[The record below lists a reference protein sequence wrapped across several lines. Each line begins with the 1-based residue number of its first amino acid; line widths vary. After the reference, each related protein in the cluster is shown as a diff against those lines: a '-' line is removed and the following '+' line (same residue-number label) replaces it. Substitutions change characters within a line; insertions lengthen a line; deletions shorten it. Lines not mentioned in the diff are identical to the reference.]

1 MPVPAIVLGLT
12 LAFALALPPSVIL
25 TETIRRGARGGFWPG
40 VAVQYGSIVAD
51 CVYALLGLTGAA
63 ILVTNTVIQ
72 VVVGTVGI
80 GFMVFL
86 GITGLRTALRADP
99 GTAAAPRE
107 HAHALP
113 DSPDE
118 LVAADGTAADDLL
131 PAAPTGRLG
140 AALAGRGPFLVGL
153 ALGLANP
160 WAIAFWL
167 GIGGTFAAAGL
178 VDATAVD
185 YATFF
190 AAYVLGLSIYSISVA
205 AIVGIGHR
213 RLERRWLR
221 IAEGAASAALLVFA
235 AVFAVRVADLVPGL
249 ID

>member
-51 CVYALLGLTGAA
+51 CVYAILGLTGAA
-63 ILVTNTVIQ
+63 ILVTNPVVQ

-80 GFMVFL
+80 GFMVLL

-99 GTAAAPRE
+99 GT
-107 HAHALP
+107 
-113 DSPDE
+113 
-118 LVAADGTAADDLL
+118 TAADDLL
-131 PAAPTGRLG
+131 PAAPAGRLG
-140 AALAGRGPFLVGL
+140 AALTGRGPFLVGL

-185 YATFF
+185 YAAFF
-190 AAYVLGLSIYSISVA
+190 AAYVLGLSIYSISIA

-235 AVFAVRVADLVPGL
+235 ALFAVRVADLVPEL
-249 ID
+249 IG

>member
-63 ILVTNTVIQ
+63 ILVTNPVIQ

-99 GTAAAPRE
+99 GT
-107 HAHALP
+107 
-113 DSPDE
+113 
-118 LVAADGTAADDLL
+118 TAADDLL
-131 PAAPTGRLG
+131 PAAPTGRIG

-178 VDATAVD
+178 VGATAVD
-185 YATFF
+185 YAAFF
-190 AAYVLGLSIYSISVA
+190 AAYVLGLSIYSISIA

-249 ID
+249 VG

>member
-63 ILVTNTVIQ
+63 ILVTNPVVQ

-80 GFMVFL
+80 GFMVLL

-99 GTAAAPRE
+99 GT
-107 HAHALP
+107 
-113 DSPDE
+113 
-118 LVAADGTAADDLL
+118 TATDDLL
-131 PAAPTGRLG
+131 PAAPAGRLG

-185 YATFF
+185 YAAFF
-190 AAYVLGLSIYSISVA
+190 AAYVLGLSIYSISIA

-249 ID
+249 IG

>member
-63 ILVTNTVIQ
+63 ILVTNPVIQ

-99 GTAAAPRE
+99 GT
-107 HAHALP
+107 
-113 DSPDE
+113 
-118 LVAADGTAADDLL
+118 TAADDLL
-131 PAAPTGRLG
+131 PAAPTGRIG

-185 YATFF
+185 YAAFF
-190 AAYVLGLSIYSISVA
+190 AAYVLGL
-205 AIVGIGHR
+205 
-213 RLERRWLR
+213 
-221 IAEGAASAALLVFA
+221 
-235 AVFAVRVADLVPGL
+235 
-249 ID
+249 